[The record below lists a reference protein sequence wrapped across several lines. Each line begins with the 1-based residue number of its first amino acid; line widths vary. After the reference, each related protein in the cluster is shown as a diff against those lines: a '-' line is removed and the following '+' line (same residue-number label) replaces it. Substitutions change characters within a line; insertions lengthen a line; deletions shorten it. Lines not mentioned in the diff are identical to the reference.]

1 MNSVSPALRARQLKR
16 WKGFVPHSNPPVA
29 DRVSG
34 GSTLRG
40 DARVVVVWL
49 YGSWYIGLR
58 GEGTKNQRKAV
69 ANAVYEAVPQLKDHR
84 LPSQDGAP
92 SMLL

>member
-1 MNSVSPALRARQLKR
+1 M
-16 WKGFVPHSNPPVA
+16 A
-29 DRVSG
+29 DRGSG
-34 GSTLRG
+34 AQLYKLTPVLL
-40 DARVVVVWL
+40 L

-58 GEGTKNQRKAV
+58 GEGTKNQRKVV
-69 ANAVYEAVPQLKDHR
+69 ANAVYEAVPQLRDHR